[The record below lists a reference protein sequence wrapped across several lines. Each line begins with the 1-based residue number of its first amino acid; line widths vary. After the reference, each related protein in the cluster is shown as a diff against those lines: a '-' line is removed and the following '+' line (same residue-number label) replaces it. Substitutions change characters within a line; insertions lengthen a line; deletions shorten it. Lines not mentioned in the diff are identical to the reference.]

1 MNSLIKLPEPLLLFR
16 HNQAME
22 DPRDGLTLFGP
33 FDHGSLYGLRTGV
46 IGTSAGVEAFQAWTR
61 CIQTPVRTKTPIAAR
76 PPFPGFE
83 AVFRIP
89 WASKPMQ
96 TVTINEEDLKKR
108 LFQDDRHQR
117 VYQTVDLFA
126 EAIIRTHTE
135 EEAKPDVWFV
145 VIPDIVRQ
153 YCRPESI
160 IEPGVRIEAER
171 YFAGS
176 LRENAKKAKSL
187 FSQPSLF
194 AQANAEA
201 EPYSYKEHFRN
212 QLKARL
218 LPHLIATQVLREST
232 VANIGLRG
240 DTRRE
245 QSEQLLQSQIAWNVS
260 TTAFYKAGARP
271 WKVGGIREG
280 VAYIGLVFKR
290 DTCFVDK
297 RSAACG
303 AQMFLDSG
311 DGVVF
316 KGASGNWF
324 NAATDEFHLSQ
335 DAAHGLIAM
344 AVKSYK
350 SKHANQPPKELF
362 IHGQTRFSWQEW
374 AGFSSA
380 VDSSTNLVGVRIR
393 DDKSLKLYRKSD
405 NPVLR
410 GTAYVSTPKQAFLW
424 TRGWTPRL
432 RTYPGMEVPNPLSVE
447 ITKGDEDMEVVLAD
461 ILALTKLNYNTC
473 RYGDGKPITL
483 KFADAVGDVLTAGPS
498 AKGNAP
504 LPFQYY
510 I

>member
-1 MNSLIKLPEPLLLFR
+1 MNSLVKLPEPLLLFR

-33 FDHGSLYGLRTGV
+33 FDSGSLYGLRTGV
-46 IGTSAGVEAFQAWTR
+46 VGTSSGIDKFCGWTHR
-61 CIQTPVRTKTPIAAR
+61 IQTPVRTKRHIIAR

-89 WASKPMQ
+89 WASNPVQ
-96 TVTINEEDLKKR
+96 VVTIDEEELKKR

-117 VYQTVDLFA
+117 VYQTVALFA
-126 EAIIRTHTE
+126 EAIIKAHTE

-153 YCRPESI
+153 YCRPQSI
-160 IEPGVRIEAER
+160 IEPDVRVEAKR
-171 YFAGS
+171 YFS
-176 LRENAKKAKSL
+176 ENLRLNTRRAKEL
-187 FSQPSLF
+187 LSQPSLF
-194 AQANAEA
+194 AKENTEA

-232 VANIGLRG
+232 VANIGVRG

-245 QSEQLLQSQIAWNVS
+245 QSEELLQSQIAWNIS

-290 DTCFVDK
+290 DSRFGDN

-316 KGASGNWF
+316 KGAIGKWF
-324 NAATDEFHLSQ
+324 DTATDEFHLSGE
-335 DAAHGLIAM
+335 AAHDLIAM
-344 AVKSYK
+344 AVNSYK
-350 SKHANQPPKELF
+350 SKHNGQAPKELF
-362 IHGQTRFSWQEW
+362 IHGQTRFNWREW
-374 AGFSSA
+374 EGFSSA
-380 VDSSTNLVGVRIR
+380 VDASTNLVGIRIR
-393 DDKSLKLYRKSD
+393 DDKSLKMFRKSD
-405 NPVLR
+405 NPILR
-410 GTAYVSTPKQAFLW
+410 GTAYVSTPREAFLW

-447 ITKGDEDMEVVLAD
+447 ITKGEGDINVVLAD

-498 AKGNAP
+498 ASAGAP

>member
-1 MNSLIKLPEPLLLFR
+1 MNSLVKLPEPLLLFR

-33 FDHGSLYGLRTGV
+33 FDSGSLYGLRTGV
-46 IGTSAGVEAFQAWTR
+46 VGTSSGIDKFCGWTHR
-61 CIQTPVRTKTPIAAR
+61 IQTPVRTKRHIIAR

-89 WASKPMQ
+89 WASNPVQ
-96 TVTINEEDLKKR
+96 VVTIDEEELKKR

-117 VYQTVDLFA
+117 VYQTVALFA
-126 EAIIRTHTE
+126 EAIIKAHTE

-153 YCRPESI
+153 YCRPQSI
-160 IEPGVRIEAER
+160 IEPDVRVEAKR
-171 YFAGS
+171 YFS
-176 LRENAKKAKSL
+176 ENLRLNTRRAKEL
-187 FSQPSLF
+187 LSQPSLF
-194 AQANAEA
+194 AKENTEA

-232 VANIGLRG
+232 VANIGVRG

-245 QSEQLLQSQIAWNVS
+245 QSEELLQSQIAWNIS

-290 DTCFVDK
+290 DSRFGDN

-316 KGASGNWF
+316 KGAIGKWF
-324 NAATDEFHLSQ
+324 DKIGR
-335 DAAHGLIAM
+335 AH
-344 AVKSYK
+344 V
-350 SKHANQPPKELF
+350 
-362 IHGQTRFSWQEW
+362 
-374 AGFSSA
+374 
-380 VDSSTNLVGVRIR
+380 
-393 DDKSLKLYRKSD
+393 
-405 NPVLR
+405 
-410 GTAYVSTPKQAFLW
+410 
-424 TRGWTPRL
+424 
-432 RTYPGMEVPNPLSVE
+432 
-447 ITKGDEDMEVVLAD
+447 
-461 ILALTKLNYNTC
+461 
-473 RYGDGKPITL
+473 
-483 KFADAVGDVLTAGPS
+483 
-498 AKGNAP
+498 
-504 LPFQYY
+504 
-510 I
+510 

>member
-1 MNSLIKLPEPLLLFR
+1 MR
-16 HNQAME
+16 
-22 DPRDGLTLFGP
+22 
-33 FDHGSLYGLRTGV
+33 
-46 IGTSAGVEAFQAWTR
+46 VEA
-61 CIQTPVRTKTPIAAR
+61 K
-76 PPFPGFE
+76 
-83 AVFRIP
+83 
-89 WASKPMQ
+89 
-96 TVTINEEDLKKR
+96 
-108 LFQDDRHQR
+108 
-117 VYQTVDLFA
+117 
-126 EAIIRTHTE
+126 
-135 EEAKPDVWFV
+135 
-145 VIPDIVRQ
+145 
-153 YCRPESI
+153 
-160 IEPGVRIEAER
+160 R
-171 YFAGS
+171 YFS
-176 LRENAKKAKSL
+176 ENLRLNTRRAKEL
-187 FSQPSLF
+187 LSQPSLF
-194 AQANAEA
+194 AKENTEA

-232 VANIGLRG
+232 VANIGGRG

-245 QSEQLLQSQIAWNVS
+245 QSEELLQSQIAWNIS

-290 DTCFVDK
+290 DSRFGDN

-316 KGASGNWF
+316 KGAIGKWF
-324 NAATDEFHLSQ
+324 DTATDEFHLSGE
-335 DAAHGLIAM
+335 AAHDLIAM
-344 AVKSYK
+344 AVNSYK
-350 SKHANQPPKELF
+350 SKHNGQAPKELF
-362 IHGQTRFSWQEW
+362 IHGQTRFNWREW
-374 AGFSSA
+374 EGFSSA
-380 VDSSTNLVGVRIR
+380 VDASTNLVGIRIR
-393 DDKSLKLYRKSD
+393 DDKSLKMFRKSD
-405 NPVLR
+405 NPILR
-410 GTAYVSTPKQAFLW
+410 GTAYVSTPREAFLW

-447 ITKGDEDMEVVLAD
+447 IAKGEGDINVVLAD

-498 AKGNAP
+498 ASAGAP